1 MPPEESDAAQTKA
14 RTRIGRRDAILK
26 GLAGV
31 GVAASGAIG
40 LSALASP
47 ASAAIQ
53 DATYLVQDPSPDLT
67 AEKVV
72 GTDLALTGWD
82 YVVWTNGTT
91 VYGQNGRT
99 SKIEFSGADWAA
111 IVNSIIGTVGAET
124 IFVHPDVSASTTTI
138 NVNKSNVTIYC
149 PKDNAKNDAGPRT
162 RKIVIGGNA
171 SDKGPNTM
179 QWGLQVDELQ
189 IDAPSTSFD
198 VDGWTVAHCQ
208 MNAYATPGQQGLRF
222 TGSGDI

>member
-1 MPPEESDAAQTKA
+1 MPPEESDTAQTKA

-72 GTDLALTGWD
+72 GTDLTLSGWD
-82 YVVWTNGTT
+82 YIVWTNGTT

-99 SKIEFSGADWAA
+99 SKIDFSGTDWAA

-124 IFVHPDVSASTTTI
+124 IFVHPETQRPRCVAQPYGASKWT
-138 NVNKSNVTIYC
+138 NWKFPHRVLV
-149 PKDNAKNDAGPRT
+149 
-162 RKIVIGGNA
+162 
-171 SDKGPNTM
+171 
-179 QWGLQVDELQ
+179 
-189 IDAPSTSFD
+189 STSTA
-198 VDGWTVAHCQ
+198 GRLAS
-208 MNAYATPGQQGLRF
+208 AG
-222 TGSGDI
+222 

>member
-1 MPPEESDAAQTKA
+1 MPPEESDTAQTKA

-72 GTDLALTGWD
+72 GTDLTLSGWD
-82 YVVWTNGTT
+82 YIIWTNWKFPH
-91 VYGQNGRT
+91 R
-99 SKIEFSGADWAA
+99 
-111 IVNSIIGTVGAET
+111 
-124 IFVHPDVSASTTTI
+124 
-138 NVNKSNVTIYC
+138 
-149 PKDNAKNDAGPRT
+149 
-162 RKIVIGGNA
+162 
-171 SDKGPNTM
+171 
-179 QWGLQVDELQ
+179 GLV
-189 IDAPSTSFD
+189 STSTA
-198 VDGWTVAHCQ
+198 GRLAS
-208 MNAYATPGQQGLRF
+208 AG
-222 TGSGDI
+222 

>member
-1 MPPEESDAAQTKA
+1 MPPEESDTAQTKA

-26 GLAGV
+26 GLPGV

-72 GTDLALTGWD
+72 GTDLTLSGWD
-82 YVVWTNGTT
+82 YIVWTNGTN

-99 SKIEFSGADWAA
+99 SKIDFSGTDWAA
-111 IVNSIIGTVGAET
+111 IVNSFIGTVGAET
-124 IFVHPDVSASTTTI
+124 IFVHPDVPASTTTI
-138 NVNKSNVTIYC
+138 NVNKSGVTIYC
-149 PKDNAKNDAGPRT
+149 PKENAKAETPEARSLRRLSSGAT
-162 RKIVIGGNA
+162 RRLRSGA
-171 SDKGPNTM
+171 S
-179 QWGLQVDELQ
+179 
-189 IDAPSTSFD
+189 PSGASRWTSS
-198 VDGWTVAHCQ
+198 
-208 MNAYATPGQQGLRF
+208 R
-222 TGSGDI
+222 